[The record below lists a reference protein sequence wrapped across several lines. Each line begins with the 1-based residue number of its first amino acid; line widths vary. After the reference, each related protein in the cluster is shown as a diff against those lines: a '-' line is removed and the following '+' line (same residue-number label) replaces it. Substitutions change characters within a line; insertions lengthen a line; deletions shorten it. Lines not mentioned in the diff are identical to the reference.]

1 MKSFQEYDQ
10 ANPHIWELY
19 KAIAIDLIQRGMR
32 KLGSKR
38 IVEEIRWHHSVRTNE
53 PYKVSNN
60 FTAMYARKFAN
71 EFPQFGHMFD
81 FKPLR
86 K

>member
-1 MKSFQEYDQ
+1 MKTFQQYDQ
-10 ANPHIWELY
+10 DNPHIWELY

-60 FTAMYARKFAN
+60 FTAMYARKFVN
-71 EFPQFGHMFD
+71 EFPQYGHMFD

-86 K
+86 R

>member
-19 KAIAIDLIQRGMR
+19 KAIAIDLINRGMR

-60 FTAMYARKFAN
+60 YTAMYARKFSN